1 MKTIA
6 IDLRSLES
14 PTGKR
19 GIGYFNRH
27 LFLNLLSKP
36 HPKISFNL
44 ITFPKSRL
52 PVQFRVGPFDKFEK
66 ISAMFWP
73 KKGLRRLD
81 PFFSILWSQSLKK
94 IKPDLIHIPS
104 LFEIY
109 YLSVPENARSI
120 VTLYDVI
127 PLIYPDKY
135 FQNEKAKDWY
145 LMRLNQAKKASKIIT
160 ISKSSKKDIE
170 KFLKIPSEN
179 IEVIYGGVDERFK
192 KIRHERVMKTLTK
205 YNIKMPYILTVST
218 HSFHKNITG
227 VFQAFR
233 KFLKS
238 EKEEKLDLVIVCKL
252 ETFEEKDWRDQLKK
266 LGIEDRVI
274 LTNFVSDDDLA
285 AIYNGA
291 KLLLF
296 PSLYEGL
303 GLPVLEAFACGTP
316 VVTSNVSSLP
326 EVGGEAALYVDP
338 LNVGDITSGISRIL
352 SDENFRR
359 RLIKKGFSQVKKF
372 SWSLAADKTLRVYE
386 EVLGL

>member
-1 MKTIA
+1 MKKIA

-19 GIGYFNRH
+19 GIGYYNRH

-52 PVQFRVGPFDKFEK
+52 PVQFRVGPFDKFK
-66 ISAMFWP
+66 NIPALFWP
-73 KKGLRRLD
+73 KKGLRRFD
-81 PFFSILWSQSLKK
+81 SIFSIFWSHSLKK
-94 IKPDLIHIPS
+94 IKPELIHIPS

-109 YLSVPENARSI
+109 YLYVPDNVKSI

-160 ISKSSKKDIE
+160 ISKSSKKDIAKILNISSE
-170 KFLKIPSEN
+170 K
-179 IEVIYGGVDERFK
+179 IEVIYGGVDKRFK
-192 KIRHERVMKTLTK
+192 LMGKDDVEKILNI

-218 HSFHKNITG
+218 HSFHKNILSI
-227 VFQAFR
+227 FQAFKNYIR
-233 KFLKS
+233 LKNNN
-238 EKEEKLDLVIVCKL
+238 LTLVVVCKL
-252 ETFEEKDWRDQLKK
+252 EIFEEKDWRGQLKK

-274 LTNFVSDDDLA
+274 LTNFVSDEELA
-285 AIYNGA
+285 VIYNGA
-291 KLLLF
+291 KLFLF

-316 VVTSNVSSLP
+316 VITSNVSSLP
-326 EVGGEAALYVDP
+326 EVGGDAVLYVDP
-338 LNVGDITSGISRIL
+338 QNVGDITAGISKIL
-352 SDENFRR
+352 SDENLRR
-359 RLIKKGFSQVKKF
+359 RLIEKGFSQVKKF
-372 SWSLAADKTLRVYE
+372 TWSLAADKTLRVYK